1 LSGKYDRE
9 NAILTIHSGA
19 GGLDAQD
26 WGAMLLR
33 MYQRYCDRMGFKA
46 SILHES
52 FGDGVAE
59 GKVGYKEVSVY
70 IKGVFAY
77 GYLKKETG
85 VHRLVRLSPFNAKH
99 LRQTSFALVEVYP
112 EFPKSELK
120 DLELRPEDLRV
131 DFYRASGPGGQY
143 VNKRESAVRITHI
156 PTGIFTTCQ
165 TERLQG
171 QNKDRAMELLKMKL
185 FHLMQQER
193 ATELSAIKGERVSA
207 SWGNQIRSYVLD
219 PYKLVKDTRTGVET
233 TQVDDVLDGNLDKY
247 IEAEIKL

>member
-1 LSGKYDRE
+1 LVFLSGKYDRE

-77 GYLKKETG
+77 GYLKKKPEYTAWYG
-85 VHRLVRLSPFNAKH
+85 FRRLMPN
-99 LRQTSFALVEVYP
+99 T
-112 EFPKSELK
+112 
-120 DLELRPEDLRV
+120 
-131 DFYRASGPGGQY
+131 
-143 VNKRESAVRITHI
+143 
-156 PTGIFTTCQ
+156 
-165 TERLQG
+165 
-171 QNKDRAMELLKMKL
+171 
-185 FHLMQQER
+185 
-193 ATELSAIKGERVSA
+193 
-207 SWGNQIRSYVLD
+207 
-219 PYKLVKDTRTGVET
+219 
-233 TQVDDVLDGNLDKY
+233 
-247 IEAEIKL
+247 